1 MKRLNPSNGEIF
13 KYGDLR
19 EDGYRFIRYIS
30 KRIREDGFLQ
40 EQWASPEAYRKL
52 LRTALKIQARSR
64 ATALGRAKFL
74 VKSAKEREKA
84 KGNKVTLSVEEI
96 TKKIENGYC
105 ELTGLPFDLLPS
117 TTHHHNP
124 YAPSLDRIDSSNRE
138 YSPQNTRVV
147 LTSVNAALGQY
158 GEQVMLPILEAMVDK
173 IKEKHEN

>member
-13 KYGDLR
+13 KNGDLR

-30 KRIREDGFLQ
+30 KRTREDGFLQ
-40 EQWASPEAYRKL
+40 EQWASPEAYKKL
-52 LRTALKIQARSR
+52 LQTSLKIQARSR

-96 TKKIENGYC
+96 TQKIENGFC

-124 YAPSLDRIDSSNRE
+124 YAPSLDRIDASNRE

-147 LTSVNAALGQY
+147 LASVNVALGQY
-158 GEQVMLPILEAMVDK
+158 GEQVMLPILEAMVNK
-173 IKEKHEN
+173 IKEKYEN